1 MDPHF
6 CPYAFAVS
14 SYLSPLIN
22 IKQPRRKSGEECMA
36 AVDTILKEGRCGA
49 RGCEALAKNAE
60 ACGLPSL
67 RRTKLGTLLNHWVS
81 KTISGKAGGESR
93 KMPRKIAFTSRWPA
107 VCGRRDRPI
116 RKEII
121 GHGMSALQRRIAG
134 RNGLQHLRRT
144 LALLHQPAR
153 EHRASI
159 LFKPLIE
166 KRADLLAEIG
176 GMVETRE
183 FVALQRSARSREKE
197 LPRWLGLVAG
207 HAGLLKN
214 SVVRVTRK

>member
-1 MDPHF
+1 
-6 CPYAFAVS
+6 
-14 SYLSPLIN
+14 
-22 IKQPRRKSGEECMA
+22 MA
-36 AVDTILKEGRCGA
+36 AVDTMLGERRCGA
-49 RGCEALAKNAE
+49 RGCEALVKNAE

-67 RRTKLGTLLNHWVS
+67 RRMTLDTLLNHWVS
-81 KTISGKAGGESR
+81 KAISGKAGGELR
-93 KMPRKIAFTSRWPA
+93 KMPREIAITSRWAA

-116 RKEII
+116 RKKII
-121 GHGMSALQRRIAG
+121 GHGMSALQRSLAG
-134 RNGLQHLRRT
+134 RRGLQQLRRA
-144 LALLHQPAR
+144 LAQLHQPAR
-153 EHRASI
+153 EHGASI
-159 LFKPLIE
+159 LFKPKIE

-214 SVVRVTRK
+214 SVVMITCQ